1 MAARFTPR
9 LDILPP
15 PQRRLWAEL
24 SQIPATFSLYGGTA
38 IALYLGHRRSRDF
51 DFFSLAK
58 LNHDELVQEV
68 RFLREAEVIQ
78 SGPDTLT
85 IRVDRG
91 GPVQVSFFGV
101 PALPRLRQ
109 PQVATGSGVRVAS
122 LLDLA
127 GTKAMV
133 VQKRAEAKD
142 YVDLDALISHGV
154 TLATALAAGRALYGK
169 SFNPQVTLKALSYFE
184 DGDLPS
190 LPGPLKRRLQDAVR
204 QVDLRRLPAV
214 TRTKRT
220 KSRGR
225 A

>member
-1 MAARFTPR
+1 
-9 LDILPP
+9 
-15 PQRRLWAEL
+15 
-24 SQIPATFSLYGGTA
+24 
-38 IALYLGHRRSRDF
+38 
-51 DFFSLAK
+51 
-58 LNHDELVQEV
+58 
-68 RFLREAEVIQ
+68 
-78 SGPDTLT
+78 
-85 IRVDRG
+85 
-91 GPVQVSFFGV
+91 
-101 PALPRLRQ
+101 
-109 PQVATGSGVRVAS
+109 
-122 LLDLA
+122 
-127 GTKAMV
+127 MV

-190 LPGPLKRRLQDAVR
+190 LPGPLKRRRQDAVR